1 MFSREEKKTDPLDQ
15 AIDDLLHQ
23 MSTYDGFA
31 KEYVIM
37 ADQLNKLYAIKE
49 RNKDRVSLD
58 TLATVGGNLAGIL
71 LIVNYEHAN
80 VLTSKALGLLL
91 RTK

>member
-23 MSTYDGFA
+23 MSTYDGFTE
-31 KEYVIM
+31 EYVIM
-37 ADQLNKLYAIKE
+37 ADQLTKLYAIKE
-49 RNKDRVSLD
+49 KNKDRVSLD
-58 TLATVGGNLAGIL
+58 TLVTVGGNLASIL
-71 LIVNYEHAN
+71 LIVNYEQAN